1 MCIKMET
8 ERLDDHGTSVADYG
22 SCARVDVG
30 SSAGDEECELLIK
43 NVVGERRPISGRAVA
58 TVIILTAINLL
69 NFMDQATIAG
79 SSTNYRSPSMRATA
93 QIHVYA
99 AWIGLSDRGESR
111 SVMLAG

>member
-1 MCIKMET
+1 MDN

-43 NVVGERRPISGRAVA
+43 NVVGERRQISGRAVA
-58 TVIILTAINLL
+58 TVIILTAVNLL

-93 QIHVYA
+93 YA
-99 AWIGLSDRGESR
+99 AWIGLSDLGEAR
-111 SVMLAG
+111 SVTLAG